1 MDTIEEE
8 ERRIFRERYIRVAKL
23 HREIQI
29 SLGETNILTDEE
41 IEALEKKSEDKTFR
55 YFSTRP
61 PRRTK
66 EQE

>member
-8 ERRIFRERYIRVAKL
+8 ERRIYREKFLRVAKQY
-23 HREIQI
+23 REIQI
-29 SLGETNILTDEE
+29 AQGKTNILTDEE
-41 IEALEKKSEDKTFR
+41 IERAEKEMEDRRFL

>member
-1 MDTIEEE
+1 MDSIEEE
-8 ERRIFRERYIRVAKL
+8 ERQIYREKYIRVAKL
-23 HREIQI
+23 VREIQ
-29 SLGETNILTDEE
+29 LEKGEMKVQTDEE
-41 IEALEKKSEDKTFR
+41 IEQEEKILEDRRFR

>member
-8 ERRIFRERYIRVAKL
+8 ERRIFREKFLRVAKL

-29 SLGETNILTDEE
+29 SLGEPKILTDEE
-41 IEALEKKSEDKTFR
+41 IEALEKKAEDRRFL

>member
-1 MDTIEEE
+1 MDSIEEE
-8 ERRIFRERYIRVAKL
+8 ERQIYREKYIRVAKL
-23 HREIQI
+23 VREIQ
-29 SLGETNILTDEE
+29 LEKGETKVQTDEE
-41 IEALEKKSEDKTFR
+41 IEQEEKILEDRRFL